1 MADTRTKEQRSR
13 IMKSVG
19 TNDTGPELIVRRL
32 LHRLGYRYR
41 LHRRDLPGRPDIV
54 FPSRRKAIFIHGC
67 FWHGHDCSKGKLP
80 KSRTEYWTAK
90 IKTNQNRDTRV
101 VAQLADLGWQ
111 TLSVWQCELKS
122 LDAIEP
128 LLRKFLGAPGNAAQA
143 RPTPQS
149 GQRSE
154 ISRGRC
160 RPLRASGKSFASQ
173 NLHVD

>member
-13 IMKSVG
+13 IMKSVSSC
-19 TNDTGPELIVRRL
+19 DTGPELTVRRL

-54 FPSRRKAIFIHGC
+54 FPGRRKAIFIHGC

-90 IKTNQNRDTRV
+90 IRANRDRDASA
-101 VAQLADLGWQ
+101 VARLEDACWQ

-122 LDAIEP
+122 LDAVGHV
-128 LLRKFLGAPGNAAQA
+128 LREFLGPPGSGSQISPAPL
-143 RPTPQS
+143 S
-149 GQRSE
+149 GGGLNLAVPRSLG
-154 ISRGRC
+154 SLKQ
-160 RPLRASGKSFASQ
+160 P
-173 NLHVD
+173 

>member
-19 TNDTGPELIVRRL
+19 TYHTGPELTVRRL

-54 FPSRRKAIFIHGC
+54 FPGRRKAIFIHGC

-90 IKTNQNRDTRV
+90 IRANQDRDVRA
-101 VAQLADLGWQ
+101 VAGLEDAGWQ

-122 LDAIEP
+122 LNAIDRV
-128 LLRKFLGAPGNAAQA
+128 LREFLGPPGGPQISPIAAVRGDRKALHKGLARTAPAANS
-143 RPTPQS
+143 P
-149 GQRSE
+149 G
-154 ISRGRC
+154 C
-160 RPLRASGKSFASQ
+160 RNWRL
-173 NLHVD
+173 D